1 MTDEDKIKGGSSP
14 LYRLRHEFSFIQGN
28 FLLLIASWLI
38 VDFFAE
44 LPGTYFPL
52 YIRALGGSAASLG
65 VIGATEMIARGLM
78 QIPGG
83 YIADK
88 YGRKWIIMTM
98 TALAGLSRVV
108 YIFAPS
114 WEWIILGAAIMG
126 FTGIY
131 GPALE
136 ALIADSLPSERRGMG
151 FGIVRLIG
159 SVSTTPSP
167 LIAGF
172 LYLRIGLMPTM
183 RLSYG
188 LAAVGFIAAAAL
200 RTRLK
205 ETLDSPEKI
214 NLAEMAASYPV
225 SFRESIDIWRL
236 VPIDAFTLFVSQVL
250 TMFTVGMFMPVFTL
264 HMVDDL
270 SITELELSII
280 MASMFVTMIV
290 FALPTGKLIDTI
302 GKKRPLLA
310 SYVLWAAAVPL
321 FLYGNFWRL
330 ILAMTLIGVLQ
341 VLISSA
347 GAAWTADLVATAHR
361 GRVNGSVGFFTM
373 VAMSMGQLLGG
384 WIYDNVSHTLPFTLQ
399 IVFMLPPFLIILL
412 RTREAAKEPAEANNL
427 GHATLV

>member
-1 MTDEDKIKGGSSP
+1 MSDNGTINQRKGP
-14 LYRLRHEFSFIQGN
+14 LSRLRQEFGFIQGN
-28 FLLLIASWLI
+28 FLLLMVSWLI

-52 YIRALGGSAASLG
+52 YVKALGGTAASLG
-65 VIGATEMIARGLM
+65 VIGAAEMVARGLM

-83 YIADK
+83 YIADR

-98 TALAGLSRVV
+98 TGLAGLSRIV
-108 YIFAPS
+108 YIFAPT
-114 WEWIILGAAIMG
+114 WEWIILGAVVMG

-136 ALIADSLPSERRGMG
+136 ALIADSLPPERRGMG

-172 LYLRIGLMPTM
+172 LYLRIGLIPTM

-188 LAAVGFIAAAAL
+188 LAAVGFFAAAAL
-200 RTRLK
+200 RTGLK
-205 ETLDSPEKI
+205 ETLESPERI
-214 NLAEMAASYPV
+214 NLAEIAASYPV
-225 SFRESIDIWRL
+225 SFRESVGIWRQ
-236 VPIDAFTLFVSQVL
+236 VPREAFTLFVSQVL

-264 HMVDDL
+264 FMVDDL
-270 SITELELSII
+270 GITEFELSLI
-280 MASMFVTMIV
+280 MASMFVTMII

-330 ILAMTLIGVLQ
+330 ILAMTLVGVLQ

-347 GAAWTADLVATAHR
+347 GAAWTADLVPSEHR
-361 GRVNGSVGFFTM
+361 GRVNGSSGFFTM
-373 VAMSMGQLLGG
+373 MALSVGQLLGG
-384 WIYDNVSHTLPFTLQ
+384 WLYDNVSHTLPWTLQ
-399 IVFMLPPFLIILL
+399 IVFMVPPFLIILL
-412 RTREAAKEPAEANNL
+412 KTKEEKNKSEPKSV
-427 GHATLV
+427 G

>member
-1 MTDEDKIKGGSSP
+1 MTDNGTINKAQGP
-14 LYRLRHEFSFIQGN
+14 LQRLRHEFGFIQGN
-28 FLLLIASWLI
+28 FLLLMVSWLI

-52 YIRALGGSAASLG
+52 YVKALGGTAASLG
-65 VIGATEMIARGLM
+65 VIGAAEMIARGLV

-83 YIADK
+83 YIADR

-98 TALAGLSRVV
+98 TGLAGLSRIV
-108 YIFAPS
+108 YILAPT
-114 WEWIILGAAIMG
+114 WEWIVLGAAVMG

-136 ALIADSLPSERRGMG
+136 ALIADSLPPERRGMG

-172 LYLRIGLMPTM
+172 LYLRIGLIPTM

-188 LAAVGFIAAAAL
+188 LAAVGFIVAAAL

-205 ETLDSPEKI
+205 ETVESPERI
-214 NLAEMAASYPV
+214 NVAEMAASYPV
-225 SFRESIDIWRL
+225 SFKESVAIWRL
-236 VPIDAFTLFVSQVL
+236 VPREAFTLFVSQVL

-264 HMVDDL
+264 FMVDDL
-270 SITELELSII
+270 GITEFELSLI
-280 MASMFVTMIV
+280 MASMFVTMII

-302 GKKRPLLA
+302 GKKKPLLA
-310 SYVLWAAAVPL
+310 SYVLWVAAVPL

-330 ILAMTLIGVLQ
+330 ILAMTLVGVLQ

-347 GAAWTADLVATAHR
+347 GAAWTADLVPTEHR
-361 GRVNGSVGFFTM
+361 GRVNGSSGFFTM
-373 VAMSMGQLLGG
+373 MAISLGQLLGG
-384 WIYDNVSHTLPFTLQ
+384 WLYDNVSHTLPYTLQ
-399 IVFMLPPFLIILL
+399 IVFMIPPFLIILL
-412 RTREAAKEPAEANNL
+412 KTKEEKNKAEPKSV
-427 GHATLV
+427 G

>member
-1 MTDEDKIKGGSSP
+1 MIDKPNPGPGTFS
-14 LYRLRHEFSFIQGN
+14 RLRSEFDFIKGN
-28 FLLLIASWLI
+28 FLLLIISWLI
-38 VDFFAE
+38 LDFCAE

-52 YIRALGGSAASLG
+52 YVKALGGTAISLG
-65 VIGATEMIARGLM
+65 ILGAAEMLARGLV

-98 TALAGLSRVV
+98 TALAGLSRVIYV
-108 YIFAPS
+108 FAPS
-114 WEWIILGAAIMG
+114 WEWLVLGAVAMG

-136 ALIADSLPSERRGMG
+136 AMIADSIPAEKRGMG

-172 LYLRIGLMPTM
+172 LYLRIGLIPTM

-188 LAAVGFIAAAAL
+188 IATLGFLVAAVL

-214 NLAEMAASYPV
+214 NVGEMLGSYPV
-225 SFRESIDIWRL
+225 SLRESIGIWRL
-236 VPIDAFTLFVSQVL
+236 VPRDAYFLFVSNIL
-250 TMFTVGMFMPVFTL
+250 TMFTIGMFMPVFTL
-264 HMVDDL
+264 FMVEDL
-270 SITELELSII
+270 GITEFQLSLIV
-280 MASMFVTMIV
+280 ASMFITMII
-290 FALPTGKLIDTI
+290 FALPTGKLVDII

-310 SYVLWAAAVPL
+310 SYVLWAAIVPL

-330 ILAMTLIGVLQ
+330 ILAMTLVGVLQ
-341 VLISSA
+341 VLIGSA
-347 GAAWTADLVATAHR
+347 GAAWTADLVPSEHR
-361 GRVNGSVGFFTM
+361 GRVNGSTGFFTLIALS
-373 VAMSMGQLLGG
+373 VGQLIGG
-384 WIYDNVSHTLPFTLQ
+384 WLYDNVSHSLPFTLQ
-399 IVFMLPPFLIILL
+399 LFFMIPPFLIILL
-412 RTREAAKEPAEANNL
+412 RTHEERPASKK
-427 GHATLV
+427 